1 MEVLELGSAVSAEHW
16 RPDAPRARACSQEE
30 ALRGT
35 GLLLLRLLIWHS
47 EPSHAGGVIILTS
60 QSASGMAFK
69 GI

>member
-30 ALRGT
+30 AARGT
-35 GLLLLRLLIWHS
+35 GLLLPSAYWHS
-47 EPSHAGGVIILTS
+47 EPSHAGGAIILTS